1 MQQRKG
7 SKQHLVNFSEPPL
20 VGIIM
25 GSDSDL
31 EVMGEALQVLTKF
44 GVPAEITVASAHRSP
59 QRVSEY
65 ARSASGRGLKVI
77 IAGAGG
83 AAHLAG
89 VVAAE
94 TSLPVIGVPIAS
106 SPLAGWDALL
116 ATVQMPAGVPVA
128 TMAVGKAGARNAGI
142 LAAQIVSIVD
152 DELQSKLRRYKEEL
166 AEKVAEKA
174 ASLHE
179 KLSTQ

>member
-1 MQQRKG
+1 MQASKK
-7 SKQHLVNFSEPPL
+7 SKQSSQTVL

-31 EVMGEALQVLTKF
+31 PVMQEAFELLANF

-59 QRVSEY
+59 KRVSEY
-65 ARSASGRGLKVI
+65 ARTARGRGLKVL

-89 VVAAE
+89 VLAAE

-106 SPLAGWDALL
+106 SPLTGWDALL
-116 ATVQMPAGVPVA
+116 STVQMPAGVPVA
-128 TMAVGKAGARNAGI
+128 TMAVGKAGARNAAI
-142 LAAQIVSIVD
+142 LAVQILAMAD
-152 DELQSKLRRYKEEL
+152 NKLQERLEHYKEEL

-174 ASLHE
+174 ATLQE
-179 KLSTQ
+179 KLPTS